1 MPASF
6 VGLLIFIGFLTPG
19 FLYAGQRR
27 ALVPQAERSPLM
39 ETAAVVSVSLAT
51 NAVVVALFGVVR
63 WLVPGH
69 TPDVGALLRSRADY
83 AVDHL
88 PYLLGWATVLL
99 VGSCAIAVGAAR
111 MDSYVPKDN
120 VWGRVLDRLQR
131 GKGRLDAVLPPVI
144 VESSAWCE
152 TLRARPGNYVHAGLE
167 LVGGGYV
174 SGRVVWFSTNL
185 EESGDRELVLGP
197 PLQLRTAKG
206 VIEPAVDRVVVSAR
220 EIRRMDVDQ
229 FRDTVGQRGGDVKY

>member
-1 MPASF
+1 MPTSF

-51 NAVVVALFGVVR
+51 NALVIALFGVVR
-63 WLVPGH
+63 WLLPGR
-69 TPDVGALLRSRADY
+69 TPDVGALLRSGADY

-88 PYLLGWATVLL
+88 PYVLGWATVLL

-111 MDSYVPKDN
+111 IDSYVPKDN
-120 VWGRVLDRLQR
+120 VRGRVLTRLQR
-131 GKGRLDAVLPPVI
+131 GKGRLGAVLPPVI
-144 VESSAWCE
+144 IESSAWCE
-152 TLRARPGNYVHAGLE
+152 TLRACPGNYVHAGLE
-167 LVGGGYV
+167 LAGGCYV
-174 SGRVVWFSTNL
+174 SGRVVWFSTGL
-185 EESGDRELVLGP
+185 EETGDRELVLGP
-197 PLQLRTAKG
+197 PLKMRTAEG
-206 VIEPAVDRVVVSAR
+206 VIEPAVERVVVSAR

-229 FRDTVGQRGGDVKY
+229 VRDTVRQPGGDVKH